1 MDKRLMLQQMDDFT
15 QFCSSIEA
23 WRADASTACRAHAPE
38 DAKALYALAIIRA
51 ARNGTF
57 GNDNETMQAAITAL
71 WERGH
76 HSGFNKQS
84 FQVVFE
90 EYFHYW

>member
-1 MDKRLMLQQMDDFT
+1 MDKRLMRQQLEDFT
-15 QFCSSIEA
+15 QFCSSIEVRRE
-23 WRADASTACRAHAPE
+23 RASGSCWSHAPQ
-38 DAKALYALAIIRA
+38 DAKELYALAIIRA
-51 ARNGTF
+51 AKNGTF

>member
-15 QFCSSIEA
+15 QFCSSIEV
-23 WRADASTACRAHAPE
+23 WRADAAE

-57 GNDNETMQAAITAL
+57 GHDNETMQAAITAL